1 MRKRSNQHRQL
12 RPRGLFGHVAHFFR
26 ERQIYVRSK
35 GEVQFIT
42 IRPYVMVIGLFVLMT
57 GFFWIAFASINVTF
71 KDQLIAVKERNLY
84 QNRLDQEERV
94 SDLRKTID
102 GLNEKLMLDQKGY
115 LQEVDKLRVEYNS
128 LVGQQKKLAEFFRQ
142 GWLPVKNQPVSSP
155 SSPTSPANSQSP
167 VSPPNNQGKQDFSP
181 VRSDKSSF
189 NQFSLGQRYAAQ
201 FTTRRQAL
209 QPLEDVR
216 NEMRAFADLQERLL
230 DEVIIYAQKQ
240 NGKAKKLFS
249 RLGVNPDAVLKVSK
263 LTTADSVGGPFVSP
277 TSDDV
282 FSPRVAA
289 RLEKAVLELDRAK
302 LLQQQAKKLPL
313 ALPVDKVTR
322 ITSRYGLR
330 RDPFRKVAAMHTGID
345 IKAPYGAPVRTTAD
359 GIVLSAGWA
368 GGYGRRVVVRHKNGI
383 VTRYAHM
390 SRLLVK
396 KGQVIKVG
404 TKVGL
409 IGSSGRSTGAHVHYE
424 TRLNGRVMNPA
435 RFWKARNDFQT
446 LSE

>member
-26 ERQIYVRSK
+26 ERQIYVRSR

-115 LQEVDKLRVEYNS
+115 LQEVDKLRAEYNS

-142 GWLPVKNQPVSSP
+142 GWLPVKNQSVSSP
-155 SSPTSPANSQSP
+155 SSPASPANSQSP
-167 VSPPNNQGKQDFSP
+167 ESAPDNRGKQNFSP

-277 TSDDV
+277 TSDGV
-282 FSPRVAA
+282 FSPRVAV